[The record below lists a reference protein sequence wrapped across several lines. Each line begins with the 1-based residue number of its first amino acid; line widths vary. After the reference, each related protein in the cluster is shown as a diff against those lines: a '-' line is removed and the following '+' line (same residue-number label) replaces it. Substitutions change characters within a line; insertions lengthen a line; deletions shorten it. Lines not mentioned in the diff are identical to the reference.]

1 MRRPALKTIASCC
14 RDSIGNRTATA
25 IPPSFRISATNA
37 GQIVKN
43 VAATIKDG
51 RFDLIWMPP
60 PSYAGDLSA
69 GYNTKQYFRLD
80 NSYGSFDQHRAA
92 LKALLEN
99 GVEPVADLV
108 INHREGNT
116 NWADFKKSRLG
127 TLGGMPDR

>member
-1 MRRPALKTIASCC
+1 MLQGFYWESYRHGHPAQFPNFGDKRWYQTV
-14 RDSIGNRTATA
+14 N
-25 IPPSFRISATNA
+25 
-37 GQIVKN
+37 N
-43 VAATIKDG
+43 VAATIKAG